1 MTDGPVVAAAGAAPM
16 MESLIYENKRLSE
29 TVRKLEA
36 RVKEQDEE
44 INCFGVISGARDRLA
59 GMMNAE
65 QAKREKYLEMMLG
78 TVRDLVIMC
87 DRDECIAYCSDS
99 FLKAAKIVNFGLVNG
114 KPFAEV
120 MAVFCDEGFIKRS
133 INRLSVIKMQ
143 KRTIGDVVEVIDYG
157 QGERRFYVIQESPMF
172 DENGVFDGFLMVYHD
187 MTELFAAKEAAE
199 AANRSK
205 SAFLATMS
213 HEIRTPLN
221 AIIGLSEIEL
231 QKRLLPDAYSNLEK
245 IYNAGSILLGI
256 INDVLDISKIE
267 VGNFELTETDYNIVN
282 IINDAVQLNIV
293 RIGEKELSFE
303 MKADETLPSELWGD
317 ELRVKQILN
326 NLLSNAFKYTNK
338 GKITLRV
345 GWMRFGADAMLKF
358 VVSDTGIGIRKKDI
372 PRLFSE
378 YSQLDSGSSRSIQGT
393 GLGLSIAKNLA
404 TLMGG
409 SIDVESEYGV
419 GSTFTVKILQ
429 RIKDHS
435 PIGREAAASL
445 ENLDFI
451 GNGGKRVRQINRAFM
466 PYGRVLVVDD
476 VITNLDVARGL
487 MISYG
492 LSIDCVSGGREA
504 VERVRAV
511 GEGGADVPKYDVI
524 FMDHMMPEMDGIE
537 ATRIIRSEIGTE
549 YARSVPII
557 ALTANALVGNE
568 EMFIEN
574 GFNGFIP
581 KPMDI
586 QRLDM
591 ALNRFI
597 RDRQSDE
604 TLRKAEREAA
614 GMRGEPARGK
624 LSGASIEGLDLAS
637 GIGIYDDEAAYI
649 GVLRS
654 FASHTPALLE
664 NMRAPS
670 AENLHEYMINIHGIK
685 GACRGISAYALA
697 SMAEELES
705 AAKRGD
711 LDGVRRGNLFMLETA
726 EKLIAG
732 IGKLVG
738 SLAGS
743 GGDKIKSPEPDESLL
758 ASMLEASRH
767 YDTLAMESAMAELEM
782 YEYERGGEL
791 VADIRALLENLEYDE
806 LGGRLETAIGD
817 KSTII

>member
-1 MTDGPVVAAAGAAPM
+1 MNDGPVVAAAGAAPI
-16 MESLIYENKRLSE
+16 ESLMYENKRLSE
-29 TVRKLEA
+29 TVRKLET

-44 INCFGVISGARDRLA
+44 INRFGVISGARDRLA
-59 GMMNAE
+59 GMMSAE
-65 QAKREKYLEMMLG
+65 QAKREKYLDMMLG
-78 TVRDLVIMC
+78 TIRDLVIMC
-87 DRDECIAYCSDS
+87 DRNECITYCSNS

-114 KPFAEV
+114 RPFAEV

-133 INRLSVIKMQ
+133 INRLAVIKMQ
-143 KRTIGDVVEVIDYG
+143 KRAIGDVVEMIDYG

-172 DENGVFDGFLMVYHD
+172 DEKGVFDGFLMAYHD
-187 MTELFAAKEAAE
+187 TTEIFAAQEAAE
-199 AANRSK
+199 SANRAK

-231 QKRLLPDAYSNLEK
+231 QKKLPPDACSNLEK

-256 INDVLDISKIE
+256 INDILDISKIE
-267 VGNFELTETDYNIVN
+267 VGNFELIETDYSVVN
-282 IINDAVQLNIV
+282 MINDVVQLNIV
-293 RIGEKELSFE
+293 RIGEKDLGFDL
-303 MKADETLPSELWGD
+303 KIDETLPAKLWGD

-338 GKITLRV
+338 GKVTL
-345 GWMRFGADAMLKF
+345 WAEWIHFGEDAMLKF
-358 VVSDTGIGIRKKDI
+358 VVSDTGIGIRKADI
-372 PRLFSE
+372 TKLFSE
-378 YSQLDSGSSRSIQGT
+378 YIQLDSGLNRSIQGT

-404 TLMGG
+404 VLMGG
-409 SIDVESEYGV
+409 SIDVESEHGV
-419 GSTFTVKILQ
+419 GSSFTVKILQ
-429 RIKDHS
+429 RIKDDS
-435 PIGREAAASL
+435 PIGHEVARRL

-451 GNGGKRVRQINRAFM
+451 SVSKRVRQINRAFM

-492 LSIDCVSGGREA
+492 LSIDCVTGGREA
-504 VERVRAV
+504 VDRVRSV
-511 GEGGADVPKYDVI
+511 GEGDAGVPKYDVI
-524 FMDHMMPEMDGIE
+524 FMDHMMPEMDGVE
-537 ATRIIRSEIGTE
+537 ATRIIRNEIGTE
-549 YARSVPII
+549 YARGVPII
-557 ALTANALVGNE
+557 ALTANAIAGNE

-586 QRLDM
+586 KRLDM
-591 ALNRFI
+591 VLNRFI
-597 RDRQSDE
+597 RDRQSEE
-604 TLRKAEREAA
+604 TLRKAEREVSE
-614 GMRGEPARGK
+614 MRGELARGK
-624 LSGASIEGLDLAS
+624 LSGVSVEGLDLAS
-637 GIGIYDDEAAYI
+637 GVNLYDDETAYI

-654 FASHTPALLE
+654 FACHTPMLLE
-664 NMRAPS
+664 HLREPS
-670 AENLHEYMINIHGIK
+670 AENLHAYMINIHGIK

-705 AAKRGD
+705 SAKRGD

-726 EKLIAG
+726 EKLVADIQ
-732 IGKLVG
+732 KLVD

-743 GGDKIKSPEPDESLL
+743 CGDKTKSPEPDESLL

-791 VADIRALLENLEYDE
+791 VEDIRAMLENLEYDA
-806 LGGRLETAIGD
+806 LCGRLEMAIGD